1 MPSVA
6 IFVGDD
12 VNIKDLVDLMNDQ
25 DYLNGIQ
32 IYDCSENRTAPNTK
46 AVRVFRIS
54 EVKGMEF
61 EVVFF
66 YDIDTA
72 LENCSLKIMRR
83 YLYVGVSRATTH
95 LAATF
100 CSYDDAKDVLK
111 YFETK
116 ENNWKL

>member
-1 MPSVA
+1 MD
-6 IFVGDD
+6 IR
-12 VNIKDLVDLMNDQ
+12 NLVDLINDQ

-32 IYDCSENRTAPNTK
+32 IYDCSENRTAPSTK

-72 LENCSLKIMRR
+72 LSDCSADIMRR
-83 YLYVGVSRATTH
+83 YLYVGASRATTH

-100 CSYDDAKDVLK
+100 TQEEGNEDVIK
-111 YFETK
+111 YFDRTK
-116 ENNWKL
+116 TDWKL

>member
-1 MPSVA
+1 
-6 IFVGDD
+6 
-12 VNIKDLVDLMNDQ
+12 VNITNLVELINDQ

-46 AVRVFRIS
+46 SVRVFRIS

-72 LENCSLKIMRR
+72 LSDCSSAIMRR
-83 YLYVGVSRATTH
+83 YLYVGASRATTH

-100 CSYDDAKDVLK
+100 TQEDGNEDVIK
-111 YFETK
+111 YFDKDK
-116 ENNWKL
+116 ENWKI